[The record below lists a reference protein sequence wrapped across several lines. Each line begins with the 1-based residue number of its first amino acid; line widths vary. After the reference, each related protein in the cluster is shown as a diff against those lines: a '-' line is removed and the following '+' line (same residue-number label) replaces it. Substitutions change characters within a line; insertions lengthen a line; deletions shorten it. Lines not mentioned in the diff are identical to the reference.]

1 MGFFK
6 DFEDDFSQAMT
17 ELGEE
22 KKTDKVS
29 ETLEDIDLAE
39 VAMAEEK
46 RTKSIMPDFDKIL
59 ENMDEVGNL
68 MMDQEQ
74 PSVGQV
80 DTELLSDIF
89 DEESEEKE
97 AAEAAETEEETP
109 EEPEAEM
116 EEEPV
121 VEIEPVSEEEEA
133 TETAEMQ
140 DAEETAEEEETEEE
154 EDSASAEDSEEEEVQ
169 EESMEMA
176 EREEIPA
183 ENELTVITRGTT
195 IKGGISADGA
205 LDIMGAIEGDV
216 ECLGK
221 LTISGNVGG
230 NVIASE
236 IYMDG
241 SRVTGNLSSEGS
253 VKINDG
259 SVVVG
264 DIVAFSA
271 VIAGAVRGDMDVNGP
286 VIIDS
291 SAIVQGNIKAKSI
304 QINNGA
310 VVDGYCSL
318 NYAGVDLDA
327 FFNE

>member
-6 DFEDDFSQAMT
+6 DYEDDFSQAVT

-39 VAMAEEK
+39 VAMADEK

-59 ENMDEVGNL
+59 ENMDEAGSL
-68 MMDQEQ
+68 MMDQE

-80 DTELLSDIF
+80 DKELLGDIF
-89 DEESEEKE
+89 NEESEEKE
-97 AAEAAETEEETP
+97 AETAEAEEEAL
-109 EEPEAEM
+109 EEPEAETVEP

-121 VEIEPVSEEEEA
+121 VEMEPVEEEEPEEEDAVEMQESSEEEEMEENA
-133 TETAEMQ
+133 DDAVQ
-140 DAEETAEEEETEEE
+140 AEEADAQEDTEV
-154 EDSASAEDSEEEEVQ
+154 SERTDV
-169 EESMEMA
+169 
-176 EREEIPA
+176 PV

-205 LDIMGAIEGDV
+205 LDIMGSIEGDV
-216 ECLGK
+216 ESLGK
-221 LTISGNVGG
+221 LTISGSVGG